1 MQLPLP
7 DVSASN
13 ATVTW
18 ELLVLIGFDQA
29 GFVQLDSDFQHARQR
44 DQHKEILS
52 FKRYEP
58 SSLFWQLPS
67 LAIT

>member
-13 ATVTW
+13 TTVTW
-18 ELLVLIGFDQA
+18 ELLVLTGFDQA
-29 GFVQLDSDFQHARQR
+29 GFVQLDSDFQHAWQR
-44 DQHKEILS
+44 DQPEEILN

-58 SSLFWQLPS
+58 SSLFWQLLS